1 MKRLILLSFAL
12 ATLFTLPQLTTPI
25 AHAAPVPS
33 SDFSLEVSPSP
44 LVTDVQPGQSKTLDL
59 KIHNASTKP
68 EQLKIQVRGFS
79 IAHPSEEISITS
91 TTPSDLEQWVSFSNP
106 TFTVKPGEWFTQK
119 VTIKL
124 PESAGFSYP
133 FVVLISRAEDP
144 AAVDGGAAVKGSIAV
159 FTLVNIDKPGATRKL
174 EIESFKT
181 DQHFYEYLPTSFNIK
196 LKNTGNSIVQPYGN
210 LYVQRP
216 GNESQPLAVLPVNQ
230 SASYL
235 LPGSTKEVK
244 SVWADGF
251 PYYKEVTDKNGD
263 PDKELQ
269 WNWENIAH
277 FRFGHYTA
285 KVVAVYNDG
294 TRDVPVI
301 AQIDFWVIPWRI
313 ILGALVVLVI
323 IAFGLWT
330 ILKRVTHH
338 TKRIIRR
345 TPPKQDS

>member
-1 MKRLILLSFAL
+1 MRYRIALIALLL
-12 ATLFTLPQLTTPI
+12 AIPLVVVSQTPASAI
-25 AHAAPVPS
+25 PNG
-33 SDFSLEVSPSP
+33 DFSLEVSPSP
-44 LVTDVQPGQSKTLDL
+44 LVTDVKPGESKTLDL

-91 TTPSDLEQWVSFSNP
+91 TPPPDLAQWVNFSNP

-124 PESAGFSYP
+124 PEAAGFSYP

-174 EIESFKT
+174 EIQEFKT
-181 DQHFYEYLPTSFNIK
+181 DRNFYEYLPTSFNIK

-216 GNESQPLAVLPVNQ
+216 GKESQPLAVLPVNQ

-235 LPGSTKEVK
+235 LPGSSKEVK
-244 SVWADGF
+244 STWADGF
-251 PYYKEVTDKNGD
+251 PYYKDVTDKNGN

-285 KVVAVYNDG
+285 RVVAVYNDG
-294 TRDVPVI
+294 TRDVPVM

-313 ILGALVVLVI
+313 MLGALVVVVLI
-323 IAFGLWT
+323 GFAIWT
-330 ILKRVTHH
+330 IIKRFTHH
-338 TKRIIRR
+338 AAKLVRR
-345 TPPKQDS
+345 KKPE